1 MGRAKLNRKKQ
12 NKKTF
17 GNMKWK
23 QMGQAQKNTR
33 IHSRLDFLINLPGFG
48 LWEEGAKPLAM
59 SAPIIVRL
67 ISDFSMQYSLLTSAN
82 YTFSFMQFIH
92 FNFIT
97 KYMNQ
102 TSEGSVKLDLI
113 KTYCWAAKSTSRPG
127 EVT

>member
-1 MGRAKLNRKKQ
+1 
-12 NKKTF
+12 
-17 GNMKWK
+17 MKWK
-23 QMGQAQKNTR
+23 QMGQDRKTLASTDSLN
-33 IHSRLDFLINLPGFG
+33 FLINLPGFG

-67 ISDFSMQYSLLTSAN
+67 ISDFSMQYSVPTSAN
-82 YTFSFMQFIH
+82 YTFSFMQFIY

-97 KYMNQ
+97 KSMNQ
-102 TSEGSVKLDLI
+102 TSEGSVKLNLI